1 MPHATASNNQATT
14 LHTVWKIEECASTHN
29 SQPSPPY
36 ISMIRPQAAFQA
48 SQAESR
54 RVQEAYP
61 WPASSRPPAGPPEAR
76 AHARNLQPS
85 LWPSA
90 AAARRSSRRHFA
102 NTRRAPSATVP
113 AVKTVSTVC
122 FVIGVGRPRAAQTAD
137 RQRGLHW
144 TSIPMPTSAIPAQT
158 PKWQNPT
165 TELCITT
172 TEPHLIPSLIVMKA
186 GDKAVARS

>member
-1 MPHATASNNQATT
+1 MPHATASNNQVTT
-14 LHTVWKIEECASTHN
+14 LHTVWKIEECGTTHN

-36 ISMIRPQAAFQA
+36 ISMIRPQAGSQA

-76 AHARNLQPS
+76 AHASNLQPS
-85 LWPSA
+85 LSPGA
-90 AAARRSSRRHFA
+90 AAARRSSCHHFA

-122 FVIGVGRPRAAQTAD
+122 FVIGVGRLRAAQTAN
-137 RQRGLHW
+137 RQHGLHW
-144 TSIPMPTSAIPAQT
+144 TSIQMPTSAIPA
-158 PKWQNPT
+158 
-165 TELCITT
+165 
-172 TEPHLIPSLIVMKA
+172 
-186 GDKAVARS
+186 